1 MTQSTTT
8 LQWRAAF
15 AAALLISAGAF
26 LGVCADRLWL
36 VAFAADEEE
45 PQVSVEAL
53 ATALSLNTRQTAN
66 ISALMDSIG
75 WAISEAI
82 EQNPESLPIV
92 AREAR
97 ARLEDAVPF
106 DRREGFRN
114 WMDGRRSN
122 MMDQMRG
129 RGMMRGGAG
138 RGRNMRSDSLPRGPG
153 RGRFR
158 PN

>member
-1 MTQSTTT
+1 MRQSTTTT

-15 AAALLISAGAF
+15 AAALLICAGAF
-26 LGVCADRLWL
+26 LGVSADRLWL
-36 VAFAADEEE
+36 AAFAPEEAE

-53 ATALSLNTRQTAN
+53 AQALSLNSRQTAE
-66 ISALMDSIG
+66 ISALVD
-75 WAISEAI
+75 ISEAI
-82 EQNPESLPIV
+82 EHNPESLQVV

-122 MMDQMRG
+122 MMDRMRG
-129 RGMMRGGAG
+129 RGMMRGERRGMG
-138 RGRNMRSDSLPRGPG
+138 RGMMEDSQQFRPR
-153 RGRFR
+153 RGRQR